1 MRSVECASCIA
12 RQIVRGKRA
21 ATADTRVLAPALSQV
36 QDRLQM
42 ERANGYGVVTFG
54 ANGAHQWGTVV
65 HMVDSTRL

>member
-42 ERANGYGVVTFG
+42 ERANGSGVWSPVVQMERT
-54 ANGAHQWGTVV
+54 NGTVV
-65 HMVDSTRL
+65 HMVDYTRL

>member
-12 RQIVRGKRA
+12 RQIARGKRA

-42 ERANGYGVVTFG
+42 ERANGYGVWSPVVQMERT
-54 ANGAHQWGTVV
+54 NGTVV
-65 HMVDSTRL
+65 HMVDYTRL